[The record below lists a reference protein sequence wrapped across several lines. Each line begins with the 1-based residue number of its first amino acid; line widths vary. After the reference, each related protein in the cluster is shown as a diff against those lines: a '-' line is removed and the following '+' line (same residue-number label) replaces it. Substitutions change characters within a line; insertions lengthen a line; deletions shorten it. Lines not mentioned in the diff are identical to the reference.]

1 VKESDE
7 THVLTGEVL
16 VVEDPRLV
24 SLREHIFIFKMLLG
38 MISRPVQVGAHHIL
52 AVLVQIKHDANANRS
67 RLEDRLDIFS
77 LVILNLGGDDTRRAT
92 RLCS

>member
-1 VKESDE
+1 MKQSDE
-7 THVLTGEVL
+7 TQVVTGDVLA
-16 VVEDPRLV
+16 VEDLV

-77 LVILNLGGDDTRRAT
+77 LVILNLSGDATT

>member
-1 VKESDE
+1 VKQSDE
-7 THVLTGEVL
+7 TQVVTGEVL
-16 VVEDPRLV
+16 AVEDLV

-38 MISRPVQVGAHHIL
+38 MISPVGAHHIL

-77 LVILNLGGDDTRRAT
+77 LVILNLGGDATT
-92 RLCS
+92 RLCI